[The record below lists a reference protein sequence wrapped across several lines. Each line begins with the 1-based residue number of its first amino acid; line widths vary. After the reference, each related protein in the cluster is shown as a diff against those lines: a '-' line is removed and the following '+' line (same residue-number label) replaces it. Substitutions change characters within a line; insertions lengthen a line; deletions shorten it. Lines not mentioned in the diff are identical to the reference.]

1 MIFVNDGLKAGGW
14 ESDPSKVNGLIK
26 KEKIGEGENY

>member
-1 MIFVNDGLKAGGW
+1 MIFVNDSLKVKGW
-14 ESDPSKVNGLIK
+14 KSGPSKVNGLIK